1 MRKERP
7 DALFVTVQRLL
18 DYVLLA
24 GRTAG
29 HGIGQDLAV
38 MCFDKVDL
46 SLPGQEEVMYIDM
59 PLAEMAASAARFIIA
74 RRRGENVPMMR
85 TLSNVRFVFSSNT
98 L

>member
-1 MRKERP
+1 
-7 DALFVTVQRLL
+7 
-18 DYVLLA
+18 
-24 GRTAG
+24 
-29 HGIGQDLAV
+29 

-59 PLAEMAASAARFIIA
+59 PLTEMAASAARFIIA